1 MATKD
6 GPVGPYPAEVT
17 SEDAQVEYDKLRRRV
32 LWKMP
37 SGLYV
42 IGSTD
47 GPTAAT
53 A

>member
-6 GPVGPYPAEVT
+6 GPVGPYPDGVT
-17 SEDAQVEYDKLRRRV
+17 SPEQQVDYDKLRRRV

-47 GPTAAT
+47 GAEE
-53 A
+53 